1 MASNTRPT
9 GHERIETSNF
19 LMIVL
24 ILVAVAMGEAA
35 AAEFQRPSDPAR
47 INFCALQMLAELA
60 ATDTIDKPLPKPV
73 KSK

>member
-1 MASNTRPT
+1 MGWHRRQSDYGAKRTTR
-9 GHERIETSNF
+9 E
-19 LMIVL
+19 
-24 ILVAVAMGEAA
+24 LVAVAMGEAA